1 MPLIALALVP
11 LVALVF
17 VALVP
22 LSLAM
27 RYRAG
32 TARQRARGW
41 LVTLNVAGFAV
52 SSAMLLMVAGLT
64 SVWVPHAF
72 RYTLFGLIIGGVLGL
87 LGLALTRWEAE
98 QRTLYH
104 TPSRPLVLTLTL
116 VVVARMVYG
125 VVRAWQAWRATP
137 DDASWLAAAGA
148 GGSLAAGAVVLGYYL
163 VYWTGVRLRL
173 SRHRRALAAMG
184 RGA

>member
-1 MPLIALALVP
+1 MPLVALVLVP

-22 LSLAM
+22 LSLVL

-41 LVTLNVAGFAV
+41 LATLNVAGFAL
-52 SSAMLLMVAGLT
+52 SSAMLLTIAGLT

-72 RYTLFGLIIGGVLGL
+72 RYTLFGLAGGCVLGL

-98 QRTLYH
+98 PRSLHY
-104 TPSRPLVLTLTL
+104 TPSRALVLTLTL

-137 DDASWLAAAGA
+137 DDASWLTAAGA

-163 VYWTGVRLRL
+163 AYWTGVRLRL
-173 SRHRRALAAMG
+173 NRHRRAPAPIR